1 MINISLMGQ
10 LETAD
15 GERSLACEIEDAM
28 PVKQLIQQQGR
39 KLRQVTRLLRE
50 KRIMV
55 TVNRRVASED
65 TQVFDGDEIRLVAHD
80 GGSTKGLNPSS
91 Y

>member
-15 GERSLACEIEDAM
+15 GERSLTCEIEDAM
-28 PVKQLIQQQGR
+28 PVKQLIQRQGR

-65 TQVFDGDEIRLVAHD
+65 TQVYDGDEISLVAHD
-80 GGSTKGLNPSS
+80 GGSTKGLNPSF

>member
-10 LETAD
+10 LETSD
-15 GERSLACEIEDAM
+15 GERSLTCEIEDAM
-28 PVKQLIQQQGR
+28 PVKQLLQSQGR

-50 KRIMV
+50 KRVMV

-65 TQVFDGDEIRLVAHD
+65 TQVYDGDEITLVAHD
-80 GGSTKGLNPSS
+80 GGSTKGLQPSF

>member
-1 MINISLMGQ
+1 MITISLMGQ

-15 GERSLACEIEDAM
+15 GERSLACEIEDAI
-28 PVKQLIQQQGR
+28 PVKKLLQQQGR

-50 KRIMV
+50 KRVMV

-65 TQVFDGDEIRLVAHD
+65 TQVYDGDEISLVAHD
-80 GGSTKGLNPSS
+80 GMSTKGLGPSF

>member
-1 MINISLMGQ
+1 MITISLMGQ

-15 GERSLACEIEDAM
+15 GERSFACEIEDAM
-28 PVKQLIQQQGR
+28 PVKQLLQKQGR

-50 KRIMV
+50 KRVMV

-65 TQVFDGDEIRLVAHD
+65 TQVYDGDEISLVAHD
-80 GGSTKGLNPSS
+80 GGSTKGLSPSFF
-91 Y
+91 

>member
-1 MINISLMGQ
+1 MINISLMGE

-15 GERSLACEIEDAM
+15 GERNLACEIEDAM

-39 KLRQVTRLLRE
+39 KLRQVKRLLRE
-50 KRIMV
+50 NRIMV

-65 TQVFDGDEIRLVAHD
+65 TQVYDGDEISLVAHD
-80 GGSTKGLNPSS
+80 GGSTKGLRPSF

>member
-1 MINISLMGQ
+1 MVTITLMGN
-10 LETAD
+10 LEASD
-15 GERSLACEIEDAM
+15 GERNLSCELED
-28 PVKQLIQQQGR
+28 PLSVKQLIKQQGR

-50 KRIMV
+50 HKVMV

-65 TQVFDGDEIRLVAHD
+65 THVHDGDEISLVAHD
-80 GGSTKGLNPSS
+80 GMGTKGLGASF

>member
-1 MINISLMGQ
+1 MITISLMGQ

-28 PVKQLIQQQGR
+28 PVKQLLKQQGR

-50 KRIMV
+50 KKIMV
-55 TVNRRVASED
+55 TVNKRVASED
-65 TQVFDGDEIRLVAHD
+65 TQVYDGDEISLDTHD
-80 GGSTKGLNPSS
+80 GMSTKGLRP
-91 Y
+91 

>member
-28 PVKQLIQQQGR
+28 PVKQLLQQQGR

-50 KRIMV
+50 KKIMV
-55 TVNRRVASED
+55 TVNKRVASED
-65 TQVFDGDEIRLVAHD
+65 TQVYDGDEISLVTHD
-80 GGSTKGLNPSS
+80 GMSTKGLGPSF

>member
-1 MINISLMGQ
+1 MITISLMGQ

-15 GERSLACEIEDAM
+15 GERSLACEIEDAI
-28 PVKQLIQQQGR
+28 PVKQLLQQQGR

-50 KRIMV
+50 KKVMV

-65 TQVFDGDEIRLVAHD
+65 TQVYDGDEISLVTHD
-80 GGSTKGLNPSS
+80 GMGTKGLGPSF

>member
-1 MINISLMGQ
+1 MIHISLMGQ

-15 GERSLACEIEDAM
+15 GERSLSCEIEDAM
-28 PVKQLIQQQGR
+28 TVKHLIQRQGR
-39 KLRQVTRLLRE
+39 KLRQVSRLLRE
-50 KRIMV
+50 KRVMV

-65 TQVFDGDEIRLVAHD
+65 TPVYDGDEISLVAHD
-80 GGSTKGLNPSS
+80 GMSTKGLGPSF

>member
-15 GERSLACEIEDAM
+15 GERSLTCEIEDAM
-28 PVKQLIQQQGR
+28 PVKQLLQSQGR

-50 KRIMV
+50 KRVMV

-65 TQVFDGDEIRLVAHD
+65 TQIYDGDEITLVAHD
-80 GGSTKGLNPSS
+80 GGSTKGLRPSF